1 LVVTRILLKSI
12 SKILYV
18 CRLILRNMGSFEEH
32 VRFGY
37 LAAAIFSITSVLYF
51 PVIPY
56 QSKYK
61 LFVICFTGGLIT
73 TFIGAVF
80 PDIDHHASKPYRF
93 VRTSG
98 FILATVISLLFL
110 VRAFRI
116 YQAHIRQIRIEYVI
130 LLFVLSLFSIIGIG
144 LIVINIM
151 DYVQPKHRGITH
163 SLSTGVIISTV
174 IVFAGQYIYNVY
186 NITSVTT
193 ALLGWG
199 FLLGFISH
207 LYCDGILP

>member
-1 LVVTRILLKSI
+1 
-12 SKILYV
+12 
-18 CRLILRNMGSFEEH
+18 MGSFEEH

-37 LAAAIFSITSVLYF
+37 LAVALFSVTSVLYF

-56 QSKYK
+56 QPKYK
-61 LFVICFTGGLIT
+61 LFVMCFAVGIIT
-73 TFIGAVF
+73 TFIGAIF
-80 PDIDHHASKPYRF
+80 PDIDHHASKPYRV
-93 VRTSG
+93 VRKSG
-98 FILATVISLLFL
+98 FILATLISLLFL

-116 YQAHIRQIRIEYVI
+116 YQAYIRQIRIEYVV
-130 LLFVLSLFSIIGIG
+130 LLCVLCIFIIVGVG
-144 LIVINIM
+144 LLVVNAM

-163 SLSTGVIISTV
+163 SLSTGIIISTF
-174 IVFAGQYIYNVY
+174 IVFAGQYVYNFY

-207 LYCDGILP
+207 LYCDEILP